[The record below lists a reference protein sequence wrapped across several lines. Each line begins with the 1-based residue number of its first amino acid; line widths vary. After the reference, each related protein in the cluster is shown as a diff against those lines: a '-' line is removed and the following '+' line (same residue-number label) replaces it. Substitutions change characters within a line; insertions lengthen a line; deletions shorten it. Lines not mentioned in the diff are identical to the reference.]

1 MESEYPWENAPD
13 WANYAARDSNGEQW
27 WYEQNLYYCLEGG
40 READDPL
47 AVSGVY
53 GTGGARAF

>member
-1 MESEYPWENAPD
+1 MVMLFIAIIKC
-13 WANYAARDSNGEQW
+13 RFI
-27 WYEQNLYYCLEGG
+27 LYIIEEC